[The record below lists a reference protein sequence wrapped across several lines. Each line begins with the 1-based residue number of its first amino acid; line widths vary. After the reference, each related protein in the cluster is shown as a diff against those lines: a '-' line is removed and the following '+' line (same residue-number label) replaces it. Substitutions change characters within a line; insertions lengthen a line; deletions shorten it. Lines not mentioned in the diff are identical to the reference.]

1 MRKSANKQQSQVQT
15 IEKIVASRNVT
26 KYNGNINSGK
36 AVTNFVVTA
45 WDPPIFIKKTSAWK
59 PAFASS
65 VLTQSSP
72 NREKQYIGQYGG
84 M

>member
-15 IEKIVASRNVT
+15 IGKTVASRNVT
-26 KYNGNINSGK
+26 KVNGN
-36 AVTNFVVTA
+36 VVTA
-45 WDPPIFIKKTSAWK
+45 WEPPIFIKKTSAWK
-59 PAFASS
+59 PTFVSS

-72 NREKQYIGQYGG
+72 NRMKQYIGQYGG